1 MSDVEALTGILNAVL
16 QSGGIHG
23 RNFGEF
29 TNYSVDEYPMSMLQ
43 EMWSWGFPIAVTK
56 TTPNS
61 TPVRTYV
68 PMEGLAD
75 IVADVEGF
83 LRQRMCHAPYV
94 LFPLDELGHHDE
106 GGMTG
111 PRATNTMGE
120 SLNIQGDAVEPLF
133 RDLEVSVLPRIWIV
147 IEEPEGRRVFVL
159 VPLASTQMSLDRP
172 SLLKITYL

>member
-1 MSDVEALTGILNAVL
+1 MVDPCVGTWLSYEVIQMVVRLFQRPYDFQRQPIRKRYMSDVEALTGILHAVL

-29 TNYSVDEYPMSMLQ
+29 TNYSVDEYPISMLQ

-83 LRQRMCHAPYV
+83 LRQTALGV
-94 LFPLDELGHHDE
+94 LFIK
-106 GGMTG
+106 
-111 PRATNTMGE
+111 RWNT
-120 SLNIQGDAVEPLF
+120 
-133 RDLEVSVLPRIWIV
+133 RRIC
-147 IEEPEGRRVFVL
+147 RLR
-159 VPLASTQMSLDRP
+159 
-172 SLLKITYL
+172 